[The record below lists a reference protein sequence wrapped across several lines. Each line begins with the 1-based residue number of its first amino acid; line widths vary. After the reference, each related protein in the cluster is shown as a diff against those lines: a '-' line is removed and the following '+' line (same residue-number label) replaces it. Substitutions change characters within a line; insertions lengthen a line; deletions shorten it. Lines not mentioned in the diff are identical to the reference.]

1 MGTALSEIVEQGQ
14 SLWYDHIRRGLIT
27 SGELGRLIDDDGL
40 RGVTS
45 NPAIFEK
52 AISGSSDYDA
62 ELLTLGYLSLSD
74 AKSVYEHLAVRDIQD
89 AADLLR
95 PVYDRTKCRD
105 GYVSLE
111 VSPLLVHDTKG
122 SVEEG
127 RRLWAAIGRPN
138 SMIKIPATRAGI
150 PAIQTLISEGINV
163 NVTLLFAQE
172 AYEQVAEAY
181 LAGLEARAAS
191 GADVVSVASV
201 ASFFVSRIDTLVDAR
216 LAARA
221 AAVNDDAERAAI
233 RSLLGKVAI
242 ANAKLAYQKYL
253 ALYRGAR
260 WERLAAS
267 GAQTQR
273 LLWASTGT
281 KNPAYRDVYY
291 VEELIGPETV
301 NTVPPA
307 TFDAFRD
314 HGQVRATLTSDIE
327 AARETMTTLA
337 QVGIS
342 ITEVTGTLLDEA
354 VRLFAEPFG
363 KLLAAIETR
372 RRETSA
378 TALNGLAFESPP
390 GASR

>member
-216 LAARA
+216 LAERA
-221 AAVNDDAERAAI
+221 AAANDD
-233 RSLLGKVAI
+233 
-242 ANAKLAYQKYL
+242 
-253 ALYRGAR
+253 
-260 WERLAAS
+260 
-267 GAQTQR
+267 
-273 LLWASTGT
+273 
-281 KNPAYRDVYY
+281 
-291 VEELIGPETV
+291 
-301 NTVPPA
+301 
-307 TFDAFRD
+307 
-314 HGQVRATLTSDIE
+314 
-327 AARETMTTLA
+327 
-337 QVGIS
+337 
-342 ITEVTGTLLDEA
+342 
-354 VRLFAEPFG
+354 
-363 KLLAAIETR
+363 
-372 RRETSA
+372 TSA
-378 TALNGLAFESPP
+378 TMDACE
-390 GASR
+390 RR

>member
-1 MGTALSEIVEQGQ
+1 
-14 SLWYDHIRRGLIT
+14 
-27 SGELGRLIDDDGL
+27 LIDDDGL
-40 RGVTS
+40 CGVTS

-62 ELLTLGYLSLSD
+62 ELLTSGHLARSD
-74 AKSVYEHLAVRDIQD
+74 AKFIY
-89 AADLLR
+89 
-95 PVYDRTKCRD
+95 T
-105 GYVSLE
+105 
-111 VSPLLVHDTKG
+111 
-122 SVEEG
+122 
-127 RRLWAAIGRPN
+127 
-138 SMIKIPATRAGI
+138 
-150 PAIQTLISEGINV
+150 IQTLISGGINV

-172 AYEQVAEAY
+172 AYAQVAEAY

-191 GADVVSVASV
+191 GADVASVASV

-354 VRLFAEPFG
+354 VRRFAEPFG